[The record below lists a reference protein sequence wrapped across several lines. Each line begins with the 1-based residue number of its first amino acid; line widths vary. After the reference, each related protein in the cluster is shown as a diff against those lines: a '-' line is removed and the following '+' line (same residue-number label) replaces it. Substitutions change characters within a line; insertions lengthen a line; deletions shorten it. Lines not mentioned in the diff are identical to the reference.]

1 MLFTNLAWKE
11 RLIINLVLDP
21 GHQVVNILG
30 CRALD
35 RLLHL
40 LAICPVVLVLLPG
53 RHDGAGLLG
62 AEVSDGAVQHVD
74 LVEEVHSVYSH
85 PLIQIF
91 SFWQHHSQAQVA
103 S

>member
-11 RLIINLVLDP
+11 CLIINLVLDP

-74 LVEEVHSVYSH
+74 LVEEVHSVDGD
-85 PLIQIF
+85 PLIDILTI
-91 SFWQHHSQAQVA
+91 WQHDSLPQV